1 MRTHFCSFCPF
12 TTCDLNVL
20 AQFQTAHTEQVM
32 RVEDLT
38 AKKLNIFQGVRGTQD
53 KELT

>member
-12 TTCDLNVL
+12 TICDLNVL
-20 AQFQTAHTEQVM
+20 AQFQTAHTEQVT
-32 RVEDLT
+32 RVEDFT